1 MLRTIKAGILNLGIL
16 GTTVGL
22 TGCNLV
28 NNVASAEEKPLIVAS
43 HSIICDLVTT
53 IAADTID
60 LNCLIAPSQDPHT
73 YRPSPSQRQA
83 MEQAQLIL
91 YGGYE
96 LEPKISQ
103 LLETTSD
110 TEAKAATPKIALYEE
125 AIAEPIRIKHEHEGE
140 EESESHSHGE
150 TQASEELQPDPHIW
164 HNVENV
170 VAMVEVIQPILLQL
184 NPLEAGLYLQ
194 NSSALTEQLWQ
205 LDNWIKEQVAT
216 IPQGQKVLIT
226 PHNSL
231 NYYVAAYGFDDY
243 KTLQGLS
250 SASSPTASGL
260 RTLATEIRQAGVP
273 TIFAEST
280 ASDRVIKNV
289 ARAAQVQLAEQKLY
303 VDGLGEADSYI
314 EMMVSNTCAIVDGLG
329 GKCQVFK

>member
-1 MLRTIKAGILNLGIL
+1 MWRTIKAGILNLSIV
-16 GTTVGL
+16 GTVVGL
-22 TGCNLV
+22 TGCNLTKTI
-28 NNVASAEEKPLIVAS
+28 AAAEEKPLIVAS

-53 IAADTID
+53 IAADTIE
-60 LNCLIAPSQDPHT
+60 LNCLIDPAQDPHT

-83 MEQAQLIL
+83 MEQAQLII

-103 LLETTSD
+103 LLETSRE
-110 TEAKAATPKIALYEE
+110 TEAQTAPPKIALYEE
-125 AIAEPIRIKHEHEGE
+125 VIAEPIQSEHEHGGE
-140 EESESHSHGE
+140 EESESHNHSE
-150 TQASEELQPDPHIW
+150 TKPDPHIW

-184 NPLEAGLYLQ
+184 NPLKAELYLK

-216 IPQGQKVLIT
+216 IPLGQKVLIT
-226 PHNSL
+226 PHDSL

-243 KTLQGLS
+243 QTLQGIS
-250 SASSPTASGL
+250 SAASPTASGL
-260 RTLATEIRQAGVP
+260 RTLATEIKQTGVP

-280 ASDRVIKNV
+280 ASDRVIQNV
-289 ARAAQVQLAEQKLY
+289 ARAANVKLAQQKLY
-303 VDGLGEADSYI
+303 VDGLGETDSYI

-329 GKCQVFK
+329 GKCQAFK

>member
-1 MLRTIKAGILNLGIL
+1 MLRIIQASILNLGIL
-16 GTTVGL
+16 GTMIGL
-22 TGCNLV
+22 TGCNLT
-28 NNVASAEEKPLIVAS
+28 NAVASPEEKPLVVAS

-53 IAADTID
+53 LAEDTIE
-60 LNCLIAPSQDPHT
+60 LNCLIEPTQDPHT

-83 MEQAQLIL
+83 MEQAHFIF

-103 LLETTSD
+103 LLETT
-110 TEAKAATPKIALYEE
+110 TEEEAKTATPKIALYEE
-125 AIAEPIRIKHEHEGE
+125 AIAEPIRAEHEHEGE
-140 EESESHSHGE
+140 EESEVNSHSE
-150 TQASEELQPDPHIW
+150 AKPDPHIW

-170 VAMVEVIQPILLQL
+170 VAMVETIQPILLQL
-184 NPLEAGLYLQ
+184 NPINAGLYLE
-194 NSSALTEQLWQ
+194 NTSALTEQLWQ
-205 LDNWIKEQVAT
+205 LDSWIKEQVAT
-216 IPQGQKVLIT
+216 IPQGKKVLIT

-243 KTLQGLS
+243 KTLQGIS

-260 RTLATEIRQAGVP
+260 RNLATEIRQTGVP

-289 ARAAQVQLAEQKLY
+289 ARAANVKLAEQKLY
-303 VDGLGEADSYI
+303 VDGLGEADSYMQ
-314 EMMVSNTCAIVDGLG
+314 MMVSNTCAIVDGLG
-329 GKCQVFK
+329 GKCQAFE